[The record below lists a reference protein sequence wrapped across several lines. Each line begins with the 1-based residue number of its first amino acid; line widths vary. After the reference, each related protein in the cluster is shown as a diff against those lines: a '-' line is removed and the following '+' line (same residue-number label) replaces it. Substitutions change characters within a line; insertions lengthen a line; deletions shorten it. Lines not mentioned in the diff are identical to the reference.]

1 MGSLQWTG
9 PASSLLVNSASARAV
24 PASECWFV
32 IRRNDGVYLVL
43 FVTPVIFY

>member
-1 MGSLQWTG
+1 MD
-9 PASSLLVNSASARAV
+9 RRR
-24 PASECWFV
+24 ASECWFV